1 MAFSPFSRWPS
12 SGCWTILISVALAA
26 LTMTAWVSKSLSDAA
41 HERLEERFRQAA
53 TTRADLVR
61 QRIVDQLDNLTALQ
75 RLFGSVE
82 AVGWRAFEKFAGPM
96 VGDHGIRGFGW
107 LPMVKG
113 ADRGDF
119 ERHARQLWGDSF
131 AISERNAEGAMQ
143 PVADRTRYFPVLYA
157 VPLEP
162 NHLAIGVNLHAASNR
177 GPLIEQAIDTG
188 LQVSSDL
195 GPLLIDNRQ
204 TDTVVIVAPVYR
216 GGDIPPTRDQR
227 RAAIQGIVLAVL
239 SMNQMFDAANAGD
252 VETGLNVFLL
262 DQTQPEEQQLIRAWT
277 PYGQPAERATAA
289 VIDDY
294 RTEIEIGRRLWVIE
308 VEATPRWLER
318 NGSPTIAYVP
328 LVGGLLTLL
337 LLTYLHSVLNR
348 RAMAEELV
356 RERTADLLER
366 ENSYR
371 TLVENLPVIISRYDD
386 QYRHLFTN
394 ASFEHSLGLAP
405 GSVLGKTLREVF
417 SEFPGLDAALLDQ
430 WEGALAAVYECNR
443 AQQIEFGFPT
453 PLGPRYFDGVLV
465 PEHSLPTGVTSVLG
479 IFHEITER
487 HTAEAWARKLSLVVE
502 QNPATIII
510 TDTEG
515 RIEYV
520 NAKFVETTGYA
531 KDEVIGQT
539 PAILKSGRTAAS
551 TYVELWA
558 RLKAGGSWHGEFENK
573 RRDGSLYHE
582 RALVAPVE
590 DSQGRT
596 TNYVAIKQDVSE
608 LRQMIDRLHES
619 ESRFRGVVS
628 AMAEGLMLWSQAGKL
643 IFSNPAADEI
653 FADSGDFPGGA
664 CLASGTTRVCEDG
677 TPFAAEDWPWVV
689 AIREAREVREVV
701 MGLRAGD
708 GSLRWILINASP
720 LCTGNAMQANAA
732 VATFTDITE
741 RKAAQQRA
749 EFLAHHDPLTGL
761 PNRLLLRDRLEQAL
775 ATARRSHGRV
785 ALMFL
790 DLDRFKTIND
800 SLGHPVGDKLLQAVV
815 ARLTTCV
822 RESDTISRQGGDEF
836 VIVLRDARD
845 SESVSRLADKIQQR
859 MGEPF
864 RIDQHALS
872 TSFSIGIALF
882 PDDGQDFDSLTQKAD
897 TAMYHA
903 KHAGRNAHRFFT
915 EQMNVQAVEHM
926 HLETRLRQ
934 AIERAEF
941 VLHYQPQTDL
951 ASGAITGVEA
961 LVRWQSPDQ
970 GLVAPA
976 RFIAIAEETGLIVP
990 LGRWVLGEACRQAS
1004 AWQAAGL
1011 PPFSVAVNLSGLQFR
1026 RSDLLETVINA
1037 LVLADLDSEWL
1048 ELELTESILIQ
1059 DAEITLETARRLKA
1073 IGVKLSVDDFG
1084 TGYSSLAYLK
1094 RFAVDK
1100 IKIARPFV
1108 RDLVSDADDAAIV
1121 RAIVQ
1126 MAHALKLRTIA
1137 EGVENAEVAEELR
1150 RSQCDEIQGYWIA
1163 RPMPA
1168 DALAAFVLDHQRVS
1182 RESRA
1187 CDSRPP
1193 LLSAAGEGPGKEE
1206 GRS

>member
-1 MAFSPFSRWPS
+1 VLYQCVTEKTPGRS
-12 SGCWTILISVALAA
+12 
-26 LTMTAWVSKSLSDAA
+26 
-41 HERLEERFRQAA
+41 
-53 TTRADLVR
+53 VR

-82 AVGWRAFEKFAGPM
+82 TVDWRAFEKFAGPM

-107 LPMVKG
+107 LPMVEG
-113 ADRGDF
+113 ADRGHF
-119 ERHARQLWGDSF
+119 ERRARQLWGDSF
-131 AISERNAEGAMQ
+131 VISERNAEGAMQ

-227 RAAIQGIVLAVL
+227 RAAIQGIVLGVL

-252 VETGLNVFLL
+252 AETGLNVFLL

-277 PYGQPAERATAA
+277 PFGQLAERATAA

-294 RTEIEIGRRLWVIE
+294 RAEIEIGRRLWAIE

-386 QYRHLFTN
+386 QFRHLFTN

-417 SEFPGLDAALLDQ
+417 ANFPGLDTALLEQ
-430 WEGALAAVYECNR
+430 WESALATVYASNGTQR
-443 AQQIEFGFPT
+443 IEFGFPT
-453 PLGPRYFDGVLV
+453 RLGPRFFDGVLV
-465 PEHSLPTGVTSVLG
+465 PEHSRPTGVTSVLG
-479 IFHEITER
+479 IFHE
-487 HTAEAWARKLSLVVE
+487 
-502 QNPATIII
+502 
-510 TDTEG
+510 
-515 RIEYV
+515 
-520 NAKFVETTGYA
+520 
-531 KDEVIGQT
+531 
-539 PAILKSGRTAAS
+539 
-551 TYVELWA
+551 
-558 RLKAGGSWHGEFENK
+558 
-573 RRDGSLYHE
+573 
-582 RALVAPVE
+582 
-590 DSQGRT
+590 
-596 TNYVAIKQDVSE
+596 
-608 LRQMIDRLHES
+608 
-619 ESRFRGVVS
+619 
-628 AMAEGLMLWSQAGKL
+628 
-643 IFSNPAADEI
+643 
-653 FADSGDFPGGA
+653 
-664 CLASGTTRVCEDG
+664 
-677 TPFAAEDWPWVV
+677 
-689 AIREAREVREVV
+689 
-701 MGLRAGD
+701 
-708 GSLRWILINASP
+708 
-720 LCTGNAMQANAA
+720 
-732 VATFTDITE
+732 ITE

-926 HLETRLRQ
+926 HLETRLRR

-976 RFIAIAEETGLIVP
+976 KFIPIAEETGLIVP
-990 LGRWVLGEACRQAS
+990 LGKWVLGEACRQAS

-1037 LVLADLDSEWL
+1037 LVLADLDSQWL

-1059 DAEITLETARRLKA
+1059 DAEVTLETARRLKA
-1073 IGVKLSVDDFG
+1073 IGVRLSVDDFG

-1137 EGVENAEVAEELR
+1137 EGVESAEVAEELR
-1150 RSQCDEIQGYWIA
+1150 LSQCDEIQGYWIA

-1168 DALAAFVLDHQRVS
+1168 DALAAFVLDHQRVF

-1187 CDSRPP
+1187 CDSGNS
-1193 LLSAAGEGPGKEE
+1193 LLPAAGEGPGKEE
-1206 GRS
+1206 GRP

>member
-1 MAFSPFSRWPS
+1 MAFSFFSRRSW
-12 SGCWTILISVALAA
+12 SGHAAILIGVALAA
-26 LTMTAWVSKSLSDAA
+26 AAITGWVSSSLSNAA
-41 HERLEERFRQAA
+41 QERLEQRFRQAA
-53 TTRADLVR
+53 ATRADLVR
-61 QRIVDQLDNLTALQ
+61 QRIVDQLDNLTTLQ
-75 RLFGSVE
+75 RLFSSVE
-82 AVGWRAFEKFAGPM
+82 AVDWRAFEAFAGPM
-96 VGDHGIRGFGW
+96 VGDRGIRGFGW
-107 LPMVKG
+107 LPVVEA
-113 ADRGDF
+113 ADRDNF
-119 ERHARQLWGDSF
+119 ERRARRIWGNSF
-131 AISERNAEGAMQ
+131 AISERNAEGATQ
-143 PVADRTRYFPVLYA
+143 PVGDRPRYFPVLYA
-157 VPLEP
+157 VPYEP

-204 TDTVVIVAPVYR
+204 TDTVVICAPVYR
-216 GGDIPPTRDQR
+216 GGKVPPTRDQR
-227 RAAIQGIVLAVL
+227 RAAIRGIVLGVL

-252 VETGLNVFLL
+252 TETGLNVFLV
-262 DQTQPEEQQLIRAWT
+262 DQTRPEEQQLIRAWT
-277 PYGQPAERATAA
+277 PAGQPPTQRAKAAAINGYRAE
-289 VIDDY
+289 V
-294 RTEIEIGRRLWVIE
+294 EIGRRLWSVEI
-308 VEATPRWLER
+308 EATPGWLER
-318 NGSPTIAYVP
+318 NYSPMVPYVP
-328 LVGGLLTLL
+328 LLGALFTLL
-337 LLTYLHSVLNR
+337 LLIYLHNVLNR

-366 ENSYR
+366 QNSYR
-371 TLVENLPVIISRYDD
+371 TLVENLPVIISRYDA

-394 ASFEHSLGLAP
+394 ASFERSLGLQP
-405 GSVLGKTLREVF
+405 GSVLGRTVREVF
-417 SEFPGLDAALLDQ
+417 ADFPDLDAALIER
-430 WEGALAAVYECNR
+430 WERALAAVYETNC

-453 PLGPRYFDGVLV
+453 LQGPRFFDGVLV
-465 PEHSLPTGVTSVLG
+465 PEHTKPTGETSILG

-487 HTAEAWARKLSLVVE
+487 HVAEAWARKLSLVVE

-510 TDTEG
+510 TDTQG

-520 NAKFVETTGYA
+520 NDKFVETTGYA

-539 PAILKSGRTAAS
+539 PAILKSGRTPAA
-551 TYVELWA
+551 TYADLWA
-558 RLKAGGSWHGEFENK
+558 KLKAGDTWHGEFENR

-582 RALVAPVE
+582 RAMVAPVE

-596 TNYVAIKQDVSE
+596 TSFVAIKEDVSE

-628 AMAEGLMLWSQAGKL
+628 AMAEGLMLWSHAGKL
-643 IFSNPAADEI
+643 IFANPAAEEI
-653 FADSGDFPGGA
+653 FADSQETFSGGVS
-664 CLASGTTRVCEDG
+664 LAAGTTRLREDG
-677 TPFAAEDWPWVV
+677 TPFASEDWPWVI
-689 AIREAREVREVV
+689 AIREACEVRETV
-701 MGLRAGD
+701 MGLRAAD
-708 GSLRWILINASP
+708 GSVRWILINASP
-720 LCTGNAMQANAA
+720 LCTGTATQANAA

-775 ATARRSHGRV
+775 ALARRSHGRV

-815 ARLTTCV
+815 ARLGTCV

-836 VIVLRDARD
+836 LIVLRDAGD

-864 RIDQHALS
+864 LIDQHALS
-872 TSFSIGIALF
+872 TSFSIGISLF
-882 PDDGQDFDSLTQKAD
+882 PDDGDDFDSLTQKAD

-903 KHAGRNAHRFFT
+903 KHSGRNAHRFFT

-926 HLETRLRQ
+926 HLETRLRR
-934 AIERAEF
+934 ALERSEF
-941 VLHYQPQTDL
+941 VLHYQPQIDL
-951 ASGAITGVEA
+951 ASGAIVGVEA
-961 LVRWQSPDQ
+961 LVRWQSPDH

-976 RFIAIAEETGLIVP
+976 KFIPIAEETGLIVP
-990 LGRWVLGEACRQAS
+990 LGKWVLGEACRQAS

-1011 PPFSVAVNLSGLQFR
+1011 PPFSVAVNLSGVQFR
-1026 RSDLLETVINA
+1026 RSDLLETVINS
-1037 LVLADLDSEWL
+1037 LVLADLDSQWL
-1048 ELELTESILIQ
+1048 ELELTESILIH
-1059 DAEITLETARRLKA
+1059 DAEATLDTARRLKA

-1100 IKIARPFV
+1100 LKIARPFV
-1108 RDLVSDADDAAIV
+1108 RDLVSNADDAAIV

-1126 MAHALKLRTIA
+1126 MAHALKLRAIA
-1137 EGVENAEVAEELR
+1137 EGVEDAEVAAQLR
-1150 RSQCDEIQGYWIA
+1150 LCQCDEIQGYWIA

-1168 DALAAFVLDHQRVS
+1168 DALAAFVL
-1182 RESRA
+1182 
-1187 CDSRPP
+1187 
-1193 LLSAAGEGPGKEE
+1193 
-1206 GRS
+1206 GRQPA

>member
-1 MAFSPFSRWPS
+1 VLR
-12 SGCWTILISVALAA
+12 
-26 LTMTAWVSKSLSDAA
+26 KK
-41 HERLEERFRQAA
+41 RQ
-53 TTRADLVR
+53 
-61 QRIVDQLDNLTALQ
+61 
-75 RLFGSVE
+75 E
-82 AVGWRAFEKFAGPM
+82 GP
-96 VGDHGIRGFGW
+96 
-107 LPMVKG
+107 
-113 ADRGDF
+113 
-119 ERHARQLWGDSF
+119 RQLWGDSF
-131 AISERNAEGAMQ
+131 VISERNAEGAMQ

-227 RAAIQGIVLAVL
+227 RAAIQGIVLGVL

-252 VETGLNVFLL
+252 AETGLNVFLL

-277 PYGQPAERATAA
+277 PFGQLAERATAA

-294 RTEIEIGRRLWVIE
+294 RAEIEIGRRLWAIE

-386 QYRHLFTN
+386 QFRHLFTN

-417 SEFPGLDAALLDQ
+417 ANFPGLDTALLEQ
-430 WEGALAAVYECNR
+430 WESALATVYASNGTQR
-443 AQQIEFGFPT
+443 IEFGFPT
-453 PLGPRYFDGVLV
+453 RLGPRFFDGVLV
-465 PEHSLPTGVTSVLG
+465 PEHSRPTGVTSVLG
-479 IFHEITER
+479 IFHE
-487 HTAEAWARKLSLVVE
+487 
-502 QNPATIII
+502 
-510 TDTEG
+510 
-515 RIEYV
+515 
-520 NAKFVETTGYA
+520 
-531 KDEVIGQT
+531 
-539 PAILKSGRTAAS
+539 
-551 TYVELWA
+551 
-558 RLKAGGSWHGEFENK
+558 
-573 RRDGSLYHE
+573 
-582 RALVAPVE
+582 
-590 DSQGRT
+590 
-596 TNYVAIKQDVSE
+596 
-608 LRQMIDRLHES
+608 
-619 ESRFRGVVS
+619 
-628 AMAEGLMLWSQAGKL
+628 
-643 IFSNPAADEI
+643 
-653 FADSGDFPGGA
+653 
-664 CLASGTTRVCEDG
+664 
-677 TPFAAEDWPWVV
+677 
-689 AIREAREVREVV
+689 
-701 MGLRAGD
+701 
-708 GSLRWILINASP
+708 
-720 LCTGNAMQANAA
+720 
-732 VATFTDITE
+732 ITE

-926 HLETRLRQ
+926 HLETRLRR

-976 RFIAIAEETGLIVP
+976 KFIPIAEETGLIVP
-990 LGRWVLGEACRQAS
+990 LGKWVLGEACRQAS

-1037 LVLADLDSEWL
+1037 LVLADLDSQWL

-1059 DAEITLETARRLKA
+1059 DAEVTLETARRLKA
-1073 IGVKLSVDDFG
+1073 IGVRLSVDDFG

-1137 EGVENAEVAEELR
+1137 EGVESAEVAEELR
-1150 RSQCDEIQGYWIA
+1150 LSQCDEIQGYWIA

-1168 DALAAFVLDHQRVS
+1168 DALAAFVLDHQRVF

-1187 CDSRPP
+1187 CDSGNS
-1193 LLSAAGEGPGKEE
+1193 LLPAAGEGPGKEE
-1206 GRS
+1206 GRP

>member
-1 MAFSPFSRWPS
+1 MPTLLVKLLPFRA
-12 SGCWTILISVALAA
+12 LSVCYGKNAR
-26 LTMTAWVSKSLSDAA
+26 K
-41 HERLEERFRQAA
+41 
-53 TTRADLVR
+53 VR
-61 QRIVDQLDNLTALQ
+61 QT
-75 RLFGSVE
+75 
-82 AVGWRAFEKFAGPM
+82 
-96 VGDHGIRGFGW
+96 
-107 LPMVKG
+107 
-113 ADRGDF
+113 
-119 ERHARQLWGDSF
+119 
-131 AISERNAEGAMQ
+131 
-143 PVADRTRYFPVLYA
+143 
-157 VPLEP
+157 
-162 NHLAIGVNLHAASNR
+162 NR

-227 RAAIQGIVLAVL
+227 RAAIQGIVLGVL

-252 VETGLNVFLL
+252 AETGLNVFLL

-277 PYGQPAERATAA
+277 PFGQLAERATAA

-294 RTEIEIGRRLWVIE
+294 RAEIEIGRRLWAIE

-386 QYRHLFTN
+386 QFRHLFTN

-417 SEFPGLDAALLDQ
+417 ANFPGLDTALLEQ
-430 WEGALAAVYECNR
+430 WESALATVYASNGTQR
-443 AQQIEFGFPT
+443 IEFGFPT
-453 PLGPRYFDGVLV
+453 RLGPRFFDGVLV
-465 PEHSLPTGVTSVLG
+465 PEHSRPTGVTSVLG
-479 IFHEITER
+479 IFHE
-487 HTAEAWARKLSLVVE
+487 
-502 QNPATIII
+502 
-510 TDTEG
+510 
-515 RIEYV
+515 
-520 NAKFVETTGYA
+520 
-531 KDEVIGQT
+531 
-539 PAILKSGRTAAS
+539 
-551 TYVELWA
+551 
-558 RLKAGGSWHGEFENK
+558 
-573 RRDGSLYHE
+573 
-582 RALVAPVE
+582 
-590 DSQGRT
+590 
-596 TNYVAIKQDVSE
+596 
-608 LRQMIDRLHES
+608 
-619 ESRFRGVVS
+619 
-628 AMAEGLMLWSQAGKL
+628 
-643 IFSNPAADEI
+643 
-653 FADSGDFPGGA
+653 
-664 CLASGTTRVCEDG
+664 
-677 TPFAAEDWPWVV
+677 
-689 AIREAREVREVV
+689 
-701 MGLRAGD
+701 
-708 GSLRWILINASP
+708 
-720 LCTGNAMQANAA
+720 
-732 VATFTDITE
+732 ITE

-926 HLETRLRQ
+926 HLETRLRR

-976 RFIAIAEETGLIVP
+976 KFIPIAEETGLIVP
-990 LGRWVLGEACRQAS
+990 LGKWVLGEACRQAS

-1037 LVLADLDSEWL
+1037 LVLADLDSQWL

-1059 DAEITLETARRLKA
+1059 DAEVTLETARRLKA
-1073 IGVKLSVDDFG
+1073 IGVRLSVDDFG

-1137 EGVENAEVAEELR
+1137 EGVESAEVAEELR
-1150 RSQCDEIQGYWIA
+1150 LSQCDEIQGYWIA

-1168 DALAAFVLDHQRVS
+1168 DALAAFVLDHQRVF

-1187 CDSRPP
+1187 CDSGNS
-1193 LLSAAGEGPGKEE
+1193 LLPAAGEGPGKEE
-1206 GRS
+1206 GRP